1 MALPRQPGGSRN
13 VGAPTGE
20 PVLVVENLSK
30 IFGSTLA
37 LDRVGLDLR
46 PGEIHALVGHNGSGK
61 STLIK
66 ILAGCE
72 VPEAGSR
79 VTVAGQPLAPGS
91 PQAAFLAGCRFVHQA
106 LGLIDAF
113 SIADNIALVGGWATR
128 LGTIRSGPARR
139 RTFEAL
145 SMLGLDLDPDQ
156 PVGELSPAERTGVA
170 VARALQPDERSD
182 TSVLVLDEPTA
193 TLPLPE
199 VQTLHRLIGA
209 VADRGVAVL
218 FVSHRLN
225 EVLEISDRITV
236 FRNGRHVSTAPTS
249 ESSHTGVVTAMLGYA
264 LRQVVAP
271 PGRDVGTVDSAAILA
286 VEGLSSHV
294 LRDISFF
301 LGRGQIVGVAGIEG
315 SGRDVLLPAIFG
327 YVARR
332 GGSVRVRGVAVAAE
346 RPQSSLLAGLA
357 YVPADRE
364 RLASLPGLSAREN
377 ITLADLRSLSR
388 SGRVHRQAEREEADG
403 WFERLDVRPRHAT
416 EALFE
421 SFSGGNRQKLVFARA
436 LRCDP
441 AVLLLEEPSQ
451 GVDVGAQAM
460 LHREILSF
468 SERGGSVLVSSS
480 DADELARLCHR
491 VLVIRGGRIVA
502 DLQQHQVSEPA
513 ISQSLFAE
521 GELAR

>member
-1 MALPRQPGGSRN
+1 
-13 VGAPTGE
+13 
-20 PVLVVENLSK
+20 
-30 IFGSTLA
+30 
-37 LDRVGLDLR
+37 
-46 PGEIHALVGHNGSGK
+46 
-61 STLIK
+61 
-66 ILAGCE
+66 
-72 VPEAGSR
+72 
-79 VTVAGQPLAPGS
+79 
-91 PQAAFLAGCRFVHQA
+91 
-106 LGLIDAF
+106 
-113 SIADNIALVGGWATR
+113 
-128 LGTIRSGPARR
+128 
-139 RTFEAL
+139 
-145 SMLGLDLDPDQ
+145 
-156 PVGELSPAERTGVA
+156 
-170 VARALQPDERSD
+170 
-182 TSVLVLDEPTA
+182 
-193 TLPLPE
+193 
-199 VQTLHRLIGA
+199 
-209 VADRGVAVL
+209 
-218 FVSHRLN
+218 VSHQSLTER
-225 EVLEISDRITV
+225 
-236 FRNGRHVSTAPTS
+236 
-249 ESSHTGVVTAMLGYA
+249 GYA
-264 LRQVVAP
+264 LEQVVAP

-286 VEGLSSHV
+286 VEALSSHV

-301 LGRGQIVGVAGIEG
+301 LDRGQIVGVAGIEG

-388 SGRVHRQAEREEADG
+388 SGRLHRQAEREEADG

-468 SERGGSVLVSSS
+468 SKRGGSVLVSSS